1 MHLIHNRKTHISGI
15 KGYLQMFATLR
26 EIFVRTS
33 SKRVTWTKAFLHQRL
48 PTSQRTVCHLYLSS
62 GQEKNKVQTIH
73 TSYEKY
79 KGLNAYIHTIT
90 QNIFVLMFEVSLMD
104 LTEGKS
110 CKEQQRAGS
119 MHDISIF
126 LFTITMHERTI
137 TVVWYTMIHKMHS
150 YIK

>member
-1 MHLIHNRKTHISGI
+1 MKNI
-15 KGYLQMFATLR
+15 KGLTLISIPSR
-26 EIFVRTS
+26 
-33 SKRVTWTKAFLHQRL
+33 
-48 PTSQRTVCHLYLSS
+48 
-62 GQEKNKVQTIH
+62 KNI
-73 TSYEKY
+73 Y
-79 KGLNAYIHTIT
+79 
-90 QNIFVLMFEVSLMD
+90 VLMFEVSLMD

>member
-1 MHLIHNRKTHISGI
+1 
-15 KGYLQMFATLR
+15 
-26 EIFVRTS
+26 
-33 SKRVTWTKAFLHQRL
+33 
-48 PTSQRTVCHLYLSS
+48 
-62 GQEKNKVQTIH
+62 
-73 TSYEKY
+73 
-79 KGLNAYIHTIT
+79 
-90 QNIFVLMFEVSLMD
+90 MD